1 MFLLSRSILLRR
13 CSPKRATITTTT
25 TLDQDTGGGGGSF
38 SVGRV
43 GGNVVVRTVSASAAA
58 NSASAGRSNFR

>member
-25 TLDQDTGGGGGSF
+25 TLDQDTGGGGSF